1 VSLASISIKRPVFAW
16 MLMIALI
23 VFGGIAFT
31 RLGVSQ
37 YPDVDLPVVNIM
49 LSLPGAAPEV
59 MESDVVDTVESAVI
73 QVEGLVQMSST
84 CRQSTANIKLEF
96 ELNRD
101 IDAAI
106 QDVQTRLAQV
116 QRLLPRDMDPTV
128 VQKSNPEDM
137 PILWIGVW
145 GTRPL
150 LDISEY
156 IRNTL
161 KDQFQTIPGVGDISM
176 SGYRERNV
184 RVWLDSKLL
193 QSYDL
198 TVDDVMNALSR
209 EHVELPAGRIETANR
224 ELNIRAEGEAVNI
237 ESFRNLIIADRSGA
251 QILLRDV
258 AVIEDGLEDK
268 RRVARVNGLP
278 AMGLAIRKIRGA
290 NAVEVAHAVK
300 AKLAVL
306 QQRLPEGIE
315 MALNYDGTISV
326 EDAIKDIQIALALAV
341 LLTAIVCWMFL
352 GSFSSTF
359 NVLMSIPTSL
369 IGTLAVMYFMGFTI
383 NTFTLLAIS
392 LSVGIVVDD
401 AIMVMENIYRH
412 GEMGK
417 DRVRASTDGATEI
430 TFAAIVATGA
440 IMAIFLPIAFMKGL
454 IGKFLFQ
461 FGVVLSVAVAF
472 SLLEALTITPARCAQ
487 ILNLKAGSNVIGRAM
502 DRLMHGM
509 AVVYQRVLGP
519 TLKFRYLVILGAIG
533 IFALTIPA
541 SKRLLSKFEMVPPQ
555 DQSRFMLQLRTPVG
569 SSIDYTDARAR
580 LVEDYLAGL
589 PEVNRFYMS
598 IGGFSGGE
606 VDSAASFITLKPP
619 QSRQKSQKQ
628 VIDDCRR
635 DLNKIPG
642 LLAIPFDPSTNLPGT
657 GGRGVSQVGFYIQG
671 QDWKKLTELTQLFM
685 ERLNA
690 SGVAVDVDSDYRL
703 GAPEVRIRPDRQKAS
718 DLGISMESIGRTV
731 DAMVGGLRIVKFKDQ
746 GRRYDV
752 RVRLLADQRLRP
764 EDVETL
770 YVRSRSG
777 RMLHLGDVVHVVVEP
792 ALLSITR
799 ENRSRAINLM
809 CNPAPGRSPTEVV
822 AEAQRIADEILPG
835 GYSMVLAGASKSSKE
850 TVESLG
856 FALVLGIVIAYM
868 ILAAQFNSFIHPVTV
883 LIALPFSLTGAV
895 LALAY
900 TGNTLN
906 MFSMIGIVLLM
917 GIVKK
922 NSILLVDFT
931 NQRRDEGLSV
941 KDAIVS
947 ASPTRLR
954 PILMTTVSTIAGAI
968 PAAMSL
974 DLSWAGLGAAGGME
988 LRAPMAIAVI
998 GGLTLSTLL
1007 TLLVVPAVY
1016 AMFEDFK
1023 ALLGIGKKPLQPA
1036 LSPDDPRL
1044 PGAPAP
1050 ADGAGAPSAPAARD
1064 AKSPSP

>member
-1 VSLASISIKRPVFAW
+1 MSLASISIKRPVFAW

-37 YPDVDLPVVNIM
+37 FPDIDLPVVNIS

-59 MESDVVDTVESAVI
+59 MESDVVDPVESAVI

-84 CRQSTANIKLEF
+84 CRQSTANIRLEF
-96 ELNRD
+96 ELHRD

-116 QRLLPRDMDPTV
+116 ARLLPRDMDPTV

-150 LDISEY
+150 QEISEY

-176 SGYRERNV
+176 SGYRERNL
-184 RVWLDSKLL
+184 RVWLDAKLL

-198 TVDDVMNALSR
+198 TIDEVMAALAR
-209 EHVELPAGRIETANR
+209 EHVELPAGRIETASR
-224 ELNIRAEGEAVNI
+224 ELNIRAEGEAASVA
-237 ESFRNLIIADRSGA
+237 SFRNLILADRKGA
-251 QILLRDV
+251 QILLKDV
-258 AVIEDGLEDK
+258 AIIEDGMEDK

-300 AKLAVL
+300 AKLAKL
-306 QQRLPEGIE
+306 QSRLPEGFQ
-315 MALNYDGTISV
+315 MALNYDATIAV
-326 EDAIKDIQIALALAV
+326 EDAIKDIQIALALSV
-341 LLTAIVCWMFL
+341 VLTAVVCWLFL

-359 NVLMSIPTSL
+359 NVLLSIPTSL
-369 IGTLAVMYFMGFTI
+369 IGTLAVMYFLDFTI

-401 AIMVMENIYRH
+401 AIMVMENIFRH

-417 DRVRASTDGATEI
+417 DRVKASTDGATEI

-440 IMAIFLPIAFMKGL
+440 IMAIFLPIAFMRGL

-487 ILNLKAGSNVIGRAM
+487 ILNLSAKPNWIGRLM
-502 DRLMHGM
+502 DRGMHGL
-509 AVVYQRVLGP
+509 AALYARLLRP
-519 TLKFRYLVILGAIG
+519 TLKLRYLVILASVGLFVATLPLLAKLGA
-533 IFALTIPA
+533 AW
-541 SKRLLSKFEMVPPQ
+541 EMVPAQ
-555 DQSRFMLQLRTPVG
+555 DQSRFMIQLRTPVG
-569 SSIDYTDARAR
+569 SSIDNTDNRAR
-580 LVEDYLAGL
+580 YVEEFLESR

-606 VDSAASFITLKPP
+606 VDSAATFVTLKPP
-619 QSRQKSQKQ
+619 SERQLSQKQ
-628 VIDDCRR
+628 FIDVCRR
-635 DLNKIPG
+635 ELNRIPG
-642 LLAIPFDPSTNLPGT
+642 VQALPFDPSTNLPGT

-671 QDWKKLTELTQLFM
+671 QDWKKLTDLSKEMTD
-685 ERLNA
+685 RLNA
-690 SGVAVDVDSDYRL
+690 SGLAVDVDSDYRL

-731 DAMVGGLRIVKFKDQ
+731 DALVGGLRIVKFKDQ

-770 YVRSRSG
+770 YVRSKSG
-777 RMLHLGDVVHVVVEP
+777 QMLHLGDVVHVVVEP

-799 ENRSRAINLM
+799 ENRSRAINLF
-809 CNPAPGRSPTEVV
+809 CNPSPGHSSTEVV
-822 AEAQRIADEILPG
+822 TEAQRIAEEILPG
-835 GYSMVLAGASKSSKE
+835 GYSLVLAGASKSSKE
-850 TVESLG
+850 TIESLW
-856 FALVLGIVIAYM
+856 FALGLGIVIAYM
-868 ILAAQFNSFIHPVTV
+868 ILAAQFNSFIHPITV

-895 LALAY
+895 LALWWSGY
-900 TGNTLN
+900 TLN

-931 NQRRDEGLSV
+931 NQRREEGLSV
-941 KDAIVS
+941 ADAILS

-954 PILMTTVSTIAGAI
+954 PILMTTISTIAGAI
-968 PAAMSL
+968 PAAVSL
-974 DLSWAGLGAAGGME
+974 DLGWLGLGAAGGME
-988 LRAPMAIAVI
+988 LRAPMAVSVI
-998 GGLTLSTLL
+998 GGLMLSTLL
-1007 TLLVVPAVY
+1007 TLFVVPAVY
-1016 AMFEDFK
+1016 AMFEDLK
-1023 ALLGIGKKPLQPA
+1023 GLLGLGRKPGPVPA
-1036 LSPDDPRL
+1036 KES
-1044 PGAPAP
+1044 PAP
-1050 ADGAGAPSAPAARD
+1050 NPEGRA
-1064 AKSPSP
+1064 

>member
-1 VSLASISIKRPVFAW
+1 MSLASISIKRPVFAW

-37 YPDVDLPVVNIM
+37 YPDIDLPIVNIQ

-59 MESDVVDTVESAVI
+59 MESDVVDPLESAVI

-84 CRQSTANIKLEF
+84 CRQSSANIKLEF

-106 QDVQTRLAQV
+106 QDVQTRLAQAA
-116 QRLLPRDMDPTV
+116 RLLPRDMDPTV

-150 LDISEY
+150 QDISEY

-176 SGYRERNV
+176 SGYRERNL

-198 TVDDVMNALSR
+198 TIDEVMAALSR
-209 EHVELPAGRIETANR
+209 EHVELPAGRIETASR
-224 ELNIRAEGEAVNI
+224 ELNIRAEGEAASV
-237 ESFRNLIIADRSGA
+237 ESFRNIIIADRKGA
-251 QILLRDV
+251 QIQLKDV
-258 AVIEDGLEDK
+258 AIIEDGMEDK

-278 AMGLAIRKIRGA
+278 AMGLAIRKVRGA

-300 AKLAVL
+300 AKLAL
-306 QQRLPEGIE
+306 MSQRLPEGFQ
-315 MALNYDGTISV
+315 MALNYDATIAV
-326 EDAIKDIQIALALAV
+326 EDAIKDIQIALFLSV
-341 LLTAIVCWMFL
+341 LLTAVVCWLFL

-359 NVLMSIPTSL
+359 NVLLSIPTSL
-369 IGTLAVMYFMGFTI
+369 IGTLAVMYFLGFTI

-401 AIMVMENIYRH
+401 AIMVMENIFRH

-487 ILNLKAGSNVIGRAM
+487 ILNLTAKANVIGRLM
-502 DRLMHGM
+502 DKGMHALASVYGRLL
-509 AVVYQRVLGP
+509 RP
-519 TLKFRYLVILGAIG
+519 TLKFRYLVILGSIAVFVG
-533 IFALTIPA
+533 TFPMFLKLCSAW
-541 SKRLLSKFEMVPPQ
+541 EMVPAQ
-555 DQSRFMLQLRTPVG
+555 DQSRFMIQLRTPVG
-569 SSIDYTDARAR
+569 SSIDNTDTRAR
-580 LVEDYLAGL
+580 MVEDFLESR

-606 VDSAASFITLKPP
+606 VDSAATFITLVPP
-619 QSRQKSQKQ
+619 QQRDLSQKQ
-628 VIDDCRR
+628 FIDVCRR
-635 DLNKIPG
+635 ELNKMPG
-642 LLAIPFDPSTNLPGT
+642 VQAFPFDPSTNLPGT

-671 QDWKKLTELTQLFM
+671 QDWKKLTDLSKEFSDRLT
-685 ERLNA
+685 A
-690 SGVAVDVDSDYRL
+690 SGLAVDVDSDYRL

-718 DLGISMESIGRTV
+718 DLGISMEAIGRTV
-731 DAMVGGLRIVKFKDQ
+731 DALVGGLRIVKFKDQ

-770 YVRSRSG
+770 YVRSKTG
-777 RMLHLGDVVHVVVEP
+777 EMLHLGDVVHVVVEP

-799 ENRSRAINLM
+799 ENRSRAINLY
-809 CNPAPGRSPTEVV
+809 CNPSPGHSSTEVLT
-822 AEAQRIADEILPG
+822 AAQAIADEILPG
-835 GYSMVLAGASKSSKE
+835 GYTLVLAGASKSSKE
-850 TVESLG
+850 TLQSLG
-856 FALVLGIVIAYM
+856 FAVVLGIAIAYM
-868 ILAAQFNSFIHPVTV
+868 ILAAQFNSFIHPLTV

-895 LALAY
+895 LALSWFGY
-900 TGNTLN
+900 SLN

-931 NQRRDEGLSV
+931 NQRREEGLSV
-941 KDAIVS
+941 ADAIVN

-954 PILMTTVSTIAGAI
+954 PILMTTISTIAGAV
-968 PAAMSL
+968 PAALSI
-974 DLSWAGLGAAGGME
+974 DLSWIGLGAAGGME
-988 LRAPMAIAVI
+988 LRAPMAVAVI
-998 GGLTLSTLL
+998 GGLILSTLL
-1007 TLLVVPAVY
+1007 TLFVVPAVY
-1016 AMFEDFK
+1016 AMFEDLKGLFGF
-1023 ALLGIGKKPLQPA
+1023 ARRPSDAVKPAVP
-1036 LSPDDPRL
+1036 
-1044 PGAPAP
+1044 PAP
-1050 ADGAGAPSAPAARD
+1050 TEGQA
-1064 AKSPSP
+1064 

>member
-1 VSLASISIKRPVFAW
+1 MSLASISIKRPVFAW

-37 YPDVDLPVVNIM
+37 FPDIDIPVVNIQ

-59 MESDVVDTVESAVI
+59 MESDVVDPVESAVM

-106 QDVQTRLAQV
+106 QDVQTKIAGV
-116 QRLLPRDMDPTV
+116 QRVLPRDMDPTV
-128 VQKSNPEDM
+128 VMKSNPEDM
-137 PILWIGVW
+137 PILWIGIW

-150 LDISEY
+150 QEISEY

-176 SGYRERNV
+176 SGFRERNV
-184 RVWLDSKLL
+184 RVWLDARLL
-193 QSYDL
+193 QSYGL
-198 TVDDVMNALSR
+198 TVEDVMNALSR
-209 EHVELPAGRIETANR
+209 EHIELPAGRIETASR
-224 ELNIRAEGEAVNI
+224 ELNIRAEGEATSVEN
-237 ESFRNLIIADRSGA
+237 FRNLILVDRDGA

-258 AVIEDGLEDK
+258 AIVEDGMEDK

-300 AKLAVL
+300 AKLAQL
-306 QQRLPEGIE
+306 QPRLPAGME
-315 MALNYDGTISV
+315 MALNYDATISV

-341 LLTAIVCWMFL
+341 VLTAIVCWMFL

-359 NVLMSIPTSL
+359 NVLLSIPTSL

-401 AIMVMENIYRH
+401 AIMVMENIFRH

-417 DRVRASTDGATEI
+417 DRVRASTDGAQEI

-487 ILNLKAGSNVIGRAM
+487 ILNLNAGTNPIGRFM
-502 DRLMHGM
+502 DRLMHGLAKIYGRM
-509 AVVYQRVLGP
+509 LRP
-519 TLKFRYLVILGAIG
+519 TLKVRYLVIAGAIG
-533 IFALTIPA
+533 IFVVTLP
-541 SKRLLSKFEMVPPQ
+541 LLGKLGAAWELVPPQ
-555 DQSRFMLQLRTPVG
+555 DQSRFMIQLRTPVG
-569 SSIDYTDARAR
+569 SSIDNTDTRAR
-580 LVEDYLAGL
+580 LVEDFLGSR

-606 VDSAASFITLKPP
+606 VDSAATFVTLKPP
-619 QSRQKSQKQ
+619 QERALSQKQ
-628 VIDDCRR
+628 FIDVCRKE
-635 DLNKIPG
+635 LNRIPG
-642 LLAIPFDPSTNLPGT
+642 VQAFPFDPSTNLPGT

-671 QDWKKLTELTQLFM
+671 QDWKKLTELSKDFT

-690 SGVAVDVDSDYRL
+690 SGVAVDIDSDYRL

-752 RVRLLADQRLRP
+752 RVRLLAEQRLRP
-764 EDVETL
+764 EDVEKL
-770 YVRSRSG
+770 YVRSKTG
-777 RMLHLGDVVHVVVEP
+777 QMLHLGDVVQVVVEP

-799 ENRSRAINLM
+799 ENRSRAINLYA
-809 CNPAPGRSPTEVV
+809 NAAPGHSPTEVV
-822 AEAQRIADEILPG
+822 TLAQEIADEILPG
-835 GYSMVLAGASKSSKE
+835 GYSLVLAGASKSSKE
-850 TVESLG
+850 TLHSLW
-856 FALVLGIVIAYM
+856 FAMGLGIVIAYM
-868 ILAAQFNSFIHPVTV
+868 ILAAQFNSFIHPITV

-895 LALAY
+895 LALSY

-931 NQRRDEGLSV
+931 NQRREEGLSV
-941 KDAIVS
+941 TDAILS

-974 DLSWAGLGAAGGME
+974 DLRWAGLGASGGME
-988 LRAPMAIAVI
+988 LRSPMAIAVI
-998 GGLTLSTLL
+998 GGLALSTLL
-1007 TLLVVPAVY
+1007 TLFVVPAVY
-1016 AMFEDFK
+1016 AMFEDIK
-1023 ALLGIGKKPLQPA
+1023 SLLGIGRK
-1036 LSPDDPRL
+1036 
-1044 PGAPAP
+1044 PAP
-1050 ADGAGAPSAPAARD
+1050 TPAPETAPEA
-1064 AKSPSP
+1064 SLPY

>member
-37 YPDVDLPVVNIM
+37 YPDIDLPVVNIQ

-59 MESDVVDTVESAVI
+59 MESDVVDPLESAVI

-84 CRQSTANIKLEF
+84 CRQSMANIKLEF

-198 TVDDVMNALSR
+198 TVDDVMSALAR

-224 ELNIRAEGEAVNI
+224 ELNIRAEGEAVNM

-258 AVIEDGLEDK
+258 AVVEDGMEDK
-268 RRVARVNGLP
+268 RRVARVNGMP
-278 AMGLAIRKIRGA
+278 AMGLAIRKVRGA

-315 MALNYDGTISV
+315 MALNYDATISV
-326 EDAIKDIQIALALAV
+326 EDAIHDIQIALALAV
-341 LLTAIVCWMFL
+341 LLTAFVCWMFL

-454 IGKFLFQ
+454 VGKFLFQ

-487 ILNLKAGSNVIGRAM
+487 ILNLKSGTNALGRLM
-502 DRLMHGM
+502 ERLMHGM
-509 AVVYQRVLGP
+509 AVVYQRLLGP
-519 TLKFRYLVILGAIG
+519 TLKFRYLVILGAVAT
-533 IFALTIPA
+533 FVLTIPA
-541 SKRLLSKFEMVPPQ
+541 TKRLLTKFEMVPPQ
-555 DQSRFMLQLRTPVG
+555 DQSRFMMQLRTPVG
-569 SSIDYTDARAR
+569 SSIDYTDARAK
-580 LVEDYLAGL
+580 LVEEYLASR

-619 QSRQKSQKQ
+619 QLREKSQKQ
-628 VIDDCRR
+628 IIDDCRR

-657 GGRGVSQVGFYIQG
+657 GGRGQSQVGFYIQG
-671 QDWKKLTELTQLFM
+671 QDWKKLTELTTQFM
-685 ERLNA
+685 DRLNA

-777 RMLHLGDVVHVVVEP
+777 QLLHLGDVVRVVVEP

-822 AEAQRIADEILPG
+822 TEAQRIADEILPG

-868 ILAAQFNSFIHPVTV
+868 ILAAQFNSFIHPITV

-900 TGNTLN
+900 TGNSLN

-931 NQRRDEGLSV
+931 NQRREEGLSV
-941 KDAIVS
+941 RDAIVN

-998 GGLTLSTLL
+998 GGLSLSTLL
-1007 TLLVVPAVY
+1007 TLFVVPAVY
-1016 AMFEDFK
+1016 AMFEDIKGLF
-1023 ALLGIGKKPLQPA
+1023 GIGRRPAVAAAFVPESVVPA
-1036 LSPDDPRL
+1036 LTPASPVPL
-1044 PGAPAP
+1044 SPAESPKPKTP
-1050 ADGAGAPSAPAARD
+1050 A
-1064 AKSPSP
+1064 